1 VERARVN
8 DVEIAWT
15 QLGSGDPP
23 IVVVPQWF
31 LSSRSAAVSPLVTM
45 LAERHRLILYDR
57 RGTGASSKPGP
68 PYNAARD
75 ARDLVALLGE
85 IESSR
90 VVLLGLGVRG
100 THVALHVAGQIPD
113 RIHAVVCIGGTP
125 KWAASAEWPYGIQAG
140 TFHKAFEIGAG
151 AAEPPG
157 LPPDDPVLAG
167 AMREDWSAA
176 APHAI
181 DILNHTLDEDLR
193 PFLSRVVSP
202 TLIVH
207 LRGDPLVQ
215 FEAARWLAE
224 SLPGGQLEVFD
235 AGRDVPLRAP
245 EELAKHIEEFVAV
258 SAR

>member
-1 VERARVN
+1 VERAHVN
-8 DVEIAWT
+8 DIEIAWT
-15 QLGSGDPP
+15 QLGAGDPP

-31 LSSRSAAVSPLVTM
+31 LSSRSTVASPLVKM
-45 LAERHRLILYDR
+45 LAERHRLIVYDR
-57 RGTGASSKPGP
+57 RGTGASGKPGP
-68 PYNAARD
+68 PYNATRD

-85 IESSR
+85 ISSER

-113 RIHAVVCIGGTP
+113 RVHAVVCIGGTP

-140 TFHKAFEIGAG
+140 TFHKAFEISEDAID
-151 AAEPPG
+151 PPG
-157 LPPDDPVLAG
+157 MPPDDPALAD
-167 AMREDWSAA
+167 AMREDWRAA
-176 APHAI
+176 APHAT
-181 DILNHTLDEDLR
+181 DILNRTLDEDLR
-193 PFLSRVVSP
+193 PYLSRVVSP

-235 AGRDVPLRAP
+235 AGREVPLRAP
-245 EELAKHIEEFVAV
+245 EELAKHIDEFVTV
-258 SAR
+258 TAR